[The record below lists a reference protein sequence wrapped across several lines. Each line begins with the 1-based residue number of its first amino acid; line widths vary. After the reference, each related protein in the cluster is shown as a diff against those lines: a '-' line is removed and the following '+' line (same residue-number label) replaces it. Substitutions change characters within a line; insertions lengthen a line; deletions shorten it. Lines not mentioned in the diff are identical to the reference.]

1 MENLKIKITGEGS
14 RTDVHSA
21 LVLIAKALETTPI
34 EELDGSE
41 WEDCTL
47 LTEIE
52 SEDLEPCEGCEEII
66 PVSDL
71 YCNNCGNENF

>member
-14 RTDVHSA
+14 RGDVHSA
-21 LVLIAKALETTPI
+21 LVLIAKALESTPI
-34 EELDGSE
+34 EELDGAE

-52 SEDLEPCEGCEEII
+52 SEDIEPCEGCEAEI
-66 PVSDL
+66 PVTDL